1 MNELQAASEN
11 PEWKLEE
18 ELKKH
23 WPSAVEGDFEHPEKG
38 TIHYWAGE
46 QRGKIV
52 VRFTY
57 PQQPVEDQNKVFFI
71 DAGTEGW
78 VLRHVSEFQNLD
90 AELKLVKNQS
100 FRILDELNQRYRG
113 IIDEFMKIR
122 DGWSHFC
129 CLLYTSDAATN
140 REV

>member
-46 QRGKIV
+46 QRGRIV
-52 VRFTY
+52 VRFT
-57 PQQPVEDQNKVFFI
+57 
-71 DAGTEGW
+71 
-78 VLRHVSEFQNLD
+78 
-90 AELKLVKNQS
+90 
-100 FRILDELNQRYRG
+100 
-113 IIDEFMKIR
+113 
-122 DGWSHFC
+122 
-129 CLLYTSDAATN
+129 
-140 REV
+140 

>member
-1 MNELQAASEN
+1 METGRGIE
-11 PEWKLEE
+11 
-18 ELKKH
+18 KH

-46 QRGKIV
+46 QRGRIV

-57 PQQPVEDQNKVFFI
+57 LQQPVEDQNKVFFI

-100 FRILDELNQRYRG
+100 FRILDELKQRNLG
-113 IIDEFMKIR
+113 IIYEFMKGR
-122 DGWSHFC
+122 DGWSHF
-129 CLLYTSDAATN
+129 
-140 REV
+140 

>member
-1 MNELQAASEN
+1 MPRKLSLEVRLKRELE
-11 PEWKLEE
+11 KVGR
-18 ELKKH
+18 
-23 WPSAVEGDFEHPEKG
+23 SALRDPRSR
-38 TIHYWAGE
+38 E
-46 QRGKIV
+46 QRGRIV

-100 FRILDELNQRYRG
+100 FRILD
-113 IIDEFMKIR
+113 D
-122 DGWSHFC
+122 
-129 CLLYTSDAATN
+129 
-140 REV
+140 